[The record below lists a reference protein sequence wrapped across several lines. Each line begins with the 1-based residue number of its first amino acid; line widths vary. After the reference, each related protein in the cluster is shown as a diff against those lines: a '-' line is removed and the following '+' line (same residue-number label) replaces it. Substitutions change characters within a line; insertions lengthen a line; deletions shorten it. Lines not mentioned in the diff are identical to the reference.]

1 MVKPLVVD
9 IPYPSMDCVKENRRA
24 AYIISSSYAGY
35 EGELNAILSYN
46 YHSLYFESFGMKD
59 YAETLT
65 AISIAEMRHLDIL
78 GRLLIKLGAD
88 PVYTLRAFDKCDFYN
103 TSNVSSSN
111 IPVKMLLD
119 DISGELTAI
128 NAYKEMEKKLPD
140 DVAAII
146 ARIRLDEELH
156 VKALK
161 SLMEKLSS
169 RTVL

>member
-9 IPYPSMDCVKENRRA
+9 IPYPSTDCIKENRRA
-24 AYIISSSYAGY
+24 AYIISPSYAGY

-46 YHSLYFESFGMKD
+46 YHSLYFESFGMKE

-65 AISIAEMRHLDIL
+65 AISVAEMRHLDIIGGL
-78 GRLLIKLGAD
+78 IIKLGAD

-103 TSNVSSSN
+103 ASNVSSSN

-119 DISGELTAI
+119 DISGEITAI
-128 NAYKEMEKKLPD
+128 NAYKEMEKKLSD

-169 RTVL
+169 RAVL